1 MNITLQGILLAIGV
15 MMLVYFLTKYQNEQR
30 TRKFSP
36 LAECFG
42 GIYEPVEA
50 MITIPYRGCDLVV

>member
-1 MNITLQGILLAIGV
+1 MNITLQGILLAIDV
-15 MMLVYFLTKYQNEQR
+15 MVLVYFLIKYQNEQR

-42 GIYEPVEA
+42 GI
-50 MITIPYRGCDLVV
+50 TDRWRL